1 MKKATRTFAPKSLTP
16 VELEIMSVLWRL
28 ERATVKEVQAQLPKE
43 RGLAYT
49 TVATMMKILE
59 GKGIVKSEKGDKA
72 HTFSPLLKR
81 EEYAAH
87 SLKNLT
93 QKVFSENP
101 TLLVKH
107 LLEDKNLSVDDLK
120 EIERLIKE
128 RLR

>member
-1 MKKATRTFAPKSLTP
+1 MKKALKTLTP
-16 VELEIMSVLWRL
+16 VELEIMSVLWGLGRG
-28 ERATVKEVQAQLPKE
+28 TVKDVQGQLPKE

-59 GKGIVKSEKGDKA
+59 GKGIVTSEKGDKA
-72 HTFSPLLKR
+72 HTFTPLLKR
-81 EEYAAH
+81 EDYAAQ
-87 SLKNLT
+87 SIKSLT

-107 LLEDKNLSVDDLK
+107 LLEDKTLSVADLK